1 MAETWV
7 LNATIS
13 FPSSALSGEFTSSG
27 TNFTRIRNVSGG
39 LGGPGYLAYVTVVN
53 GLANNIKVYA
63 GRQWVNDAY
72 RTLVFDPAPTGAM
85 LTWLQAN
92 GVKQSAP
99 EPETPTN
106 SCMVDGTV
114 YGIKTGTALVNGT
127 AQTIYNGRTL
137 VAGTGYDIV
146 LSKSGFTV
154 TITGSGAAAS
164 ESINAYVIINGEHYT
179 APATLTVE
187 AGTTIEAHANSILT
201 KSHITL
207 NGAQVKRGT
216 AISYEYTVTKNT
228 NVTLSL
234 QGGGNMRYGVID
246 ITTT

>member
-13 FPSSALSGEFTSSG
+13 FPSSALSGAFTSNGTSFTGIQRVPSG
-27 TNFTRIRNVSGG
+27 MATYLSYTSFAGG
-39 LGGPGYLAYVTVVN
+39 LTNSTRVYEN
-53 GLANNIKVYA
+53 GS
-63 GRQWVNDAY
+63 WVNDAY

-92 GVKQSAP
+92 GVKQSDP

-106 SCMVDGTV
+106 SCLVDGTV

-137 VAGTGYDIV
+137 VAGAGYDIV
-146 LSKSGFTV
+146 LSLSGFTV
-154 TITGSGAAAS
+154 TITGNGAAAS

-201 KSHITL
+201 ESHITL
-207 NGAQVKRGT
+207 NGAQVKQGT

-234 QGGGNMRYGVID
+234 QGSGNWRYGVVD